1 MLSGITGAVE
11 DFFSLRIPKEEFT
24 SRPWR
29 VHELLDDG
37 FRIEDVW
44 ALPTPGGPD
53 DLETLVR
60 YAASA
65 DNETLTSNVAVRELF
80 ALRWKLGE
88 LLGWDKEEQQV
99 GKRVAS
105 LRDHLPEDLLDG
117 ERGPDMAL
125 TPFESVFLTHDEWT
139 AEFSASMGH
148 IVMHHGWV
156 QGEDGKHYSQMTSLV
171 KPYGVFGELYMATIK
186 PIRYLVLYPF
196 QFRSIREV
204 WPKVL
209 RESSTRR
216 G

>member
-1 MLSGITGAVE
+1 MMGRITDAVE

-80 ALRWKLGE
+80 ALRWRLGE

-105 LRDHLPEDLLDG
+105 LRDNLPEDLLLG

-125 TPFESVFLTHDEWT
+125 TPFKSVFLTHDEWT
-139 AEFSASMGH
+139 AEFSAAMGH

-171 KPYGVFGELYMATIK
+171 KTYGVFGELYMAAIK
-186 PIRYLVLYPF
+186 PVRYLVVYPL

-209 RESSTRR
+209 REWSTRR